1 MNAEMKVNRN
11 EINMNM
17 RLTEKEKNEMGV
29 AQDCDVSV
37 YSLMTVA
44 GGILLA
50 VGAVVYSLIAM

>member
-17 RLTEKEKNEMGV
+17 SFTEEEKNEMGL
-29 AQDCDVSV
+29 AQSCNVSV
-37 YSLMTVA
+37 YSLMTIA

-50 VGAVVYSLIAM
+50 IGAVVYSVIAM

>member
-17 RLTEKEKNEMGV
+17 RLTEEEKNEMGV
-29 AQDCDVSV
+29 AQDCDVSA